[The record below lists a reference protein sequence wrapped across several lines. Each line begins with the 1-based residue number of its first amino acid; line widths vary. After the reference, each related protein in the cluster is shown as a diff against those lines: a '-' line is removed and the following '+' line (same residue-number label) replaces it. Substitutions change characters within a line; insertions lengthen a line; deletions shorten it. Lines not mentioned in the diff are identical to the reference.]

1 MPAKAVRDIADT
13 PRRRLAGKQLLQGIS
28 VIFGN
33 DSMSGLNELL
43 QAIDTAAH
51 AGEETIL
58 ATVVKVE
65 GSAYRRPGARMLIPM
80 HGRTVGTVSGGCLEQ
95 DLAKKAWWLTDSGE
109 PVVRRYSTGA
119 TEDEDDEQSALTFGL
134 GCNGTVFV
142 LLERLRAKSP
152 SPAIE
157 LLRRVRDRQQPAAM
171 ATVIASSRDASA
183 RVGDRLLSDTEG
195 SLRNLQLNN
204 AIRRDLHKTLAQKKS
219 STRLYSDARGEVE
232 VFFEYIAP
240 PPRLVIIGA
249 GHDAQP
255 LVRMAKLLDWHV
267 SVVDSRS
274 HFARAERF
282 PQADAVIFASLDN
295 PFDLAPLID
304 GAAVAVMTHSYRQ
317 DRHWLGLALQA
328 SPAYIGQLGPRERT
342 ERLLAEIGLGHSALH
357 YPMGLDLGGDA
368 PQSVALAILAEMTAV
383 MNQRQ
388 GGMLRHRS
396 KPIHQ
401 VDLWSVKIFSRR
413 WSGLNSDVR

>member
-1 MPAKAVRDIADT
+1 
-13 PRRRLAGKQLLQGIS
+13 
-28 VIFGN
+28 
-33 DSMSGLNELL
+33 MSGLNDLL

-51 AGEETIL
+51 HGEESIL

-65 GSAYRRPGARMLIPM
+65 GSAYRRPGARMLIPI
-80 HGRTVGTVSGGCLEQ
+80 HGRTVGTVSGGCLEH

-142 LLERLRAKSP
+142 MLERLRAKSP
-152 SPAIE
+152 APAIE
-157 LLRRVRDRQQPAAM
+157 LLRRVRDSQQPAAM

-195 SLRNLQLNN
+195 SVRNLQLDE

-219 STRLYSDARGEVE
+219 STRLYSNARGEVE

-282 PQADAVIFASLDN
+282 PQADAVVLASLDN

-304 GAAVAVMTHSYRQ
+304 GAFVAVMTHSYRQ

-328 SPAYIGQLGPRERT
+328 TPAYLGQLGPKERT
-342 ERLLAEIGLGHSALH
+342 ERLLAEIGPGHCALH

-388 GGMLRHRS
+388 GGMLRHRG
-396 KPIHQ
+396 KPIHR
-401 VDLWSVKIFSRR
+401 VDLVVSEKLESAASV
-413 WSGLNSDVR
+413 

>member
-1 MPAKAVRDIADT
+1 MP
-13 PRRRLAGKQLLQGIS
+13 
-28 VIFGN
+28 
-33 DSMSGLNELL
+33 GLNDLL
-43 QAIDTAAH
+43 QAIDTAAQT
-51 AGEETIL
+51 GEETIL

-65 GSAYRRPGARMLIPM
+65 GSAYRRPGARMLIPL

-142 LLERLRAKSP
+142 LLERLRAKNP
-152 SPAIE
+152 SPAID

-171 ATVIASSRDASA
+171 ATVIATSRNASA
-183 RVGDRLLSDTEG
+183 RVGDRWLSGFEPAM
-195 SLRNLQLNN
+195 RNAPLNN
-204 AIRRDLHKTLAQKKS
+204 AIGNDLHKTLLQKKS
-219 STRLYSDARGEVE
+219 SIRLYTDARGEIE

-240 PPRLVIIGA
+240 PPRLVIFGA

-255 LVRMAKLLDWHV
+255 LVRMAKLLNWHV
-267 SVVDSRS
+267 TVIDSRS
-274 HFARAERF
+274 HFARPERF
-282 PQADAVIFASLDN
+282 PQADAVIFANLDN
-295 PFDLAPLID
+295 PLDLHPLID

-317 DRHWLGLALQA
+317 DRHWLAQA
-328 SPAYIGQLGPRERT
+328 QQGAPAYLGQLGPKERT
-342 ERLLAEIGLGHSALH
+342 ERLLTDIGRSPSALH

-368 PQSVALAILAEMTAV
+368 PESVALAILAEMTAV
-383 MNQRQ
+383 LNQRQ
-388 GGMLRHRS
+388 GGMLRHRV

-401 VDLWSVKIFSRR
+401 ADLVVSESLQVATMI
-413 WSGLNSDVR
+413 

>member
-1 MPAKAVRDIADT
+1 
-13 PRRRLAGKQLLQGIS
+13 
-28 VIFGN
+28 
-33 DSMSGLNELL
+33 MSGLNDLL
-43 QAIDTAAH
+43 QAIDTAAQT
-51 AGEETIL
+51 GEETIL

-65 GSAYRRPGARMLIPM
+65 GSAYRRPGARMLIPL

-142 LLERLRAKSP
+142 MLERLRATSP

-157 LLRRVRDRQQPAAM
+157 LLRRVRDSQQPAAM
-171 ATVIASSRDASA
+171 ATVITTSRNASA
-183 RVGDRLLSDTEG
+183 RVGDRLLSDTDG
-195 SLRNLQLNN
+195 TLRNLPLKI
-204 AIRRDLHKTLAQKKS
+204 AIRQDLRKTLAQKKS
-219 STRLYSDARGEVE
+219 SIRLYTDARGEVE

-240 PPRLVIIGA
+240 PPRLVIFGA

-255 LVRMAKLLDWHV
+255 LVRMAKLLNWHV
-267 SVVDSRS
+267 TVIDSRS
-274 HFARAERF
+274 HFARPERF
-282 PQADAVIFASLDN
+282 PQADAVIFVSLDN
-295 PFDLAPLID
+295 PFDLRPLTD
-304 GAAVAVMTHSYRQ
+304 GAAVTVMTHSYRQ
-317 DRHWLGLALQA
+317 DQHWLGQLLQA
-328 SPAYIGQLGPRERT
+328 APAYLGQLGPKERT
-342 ERLLAEIGLGHSALH
+342 ERLLAEIGTGTSVLH

-368 PQSVALAILAEMTAV
+368 PENVALSILAEMTAV

-388 GGMLRHRS
+388 GGMLRHRR

-401 VDLWSVKIFSRR
+401 ADLLVSENLHGRV
-413 WSGLNSDVR
+413 VV